1 MKKTLFTA
9 TLLAASLMAAST
21 VQAAPQEVTMWHY
34 FDQKPEQEMLAD
46 MVEEYNSL
54 QDDIHINATFVSRT
68 ELMNSTQLEHFQ
80 ENFLIS
86 DR

>member
-34 FDQKPEQEMLAD
+34 FCLLYTSPSPRD
-46 MVEEYNSL
+46 S
-54 QDDIHINATFVSRT
+54 
-68 ELMNSTQLEHFQ
+68 
-80 ENFLIS
+80 
-86 DR
+86 

>member
-34 FDQKPEQEMLAD
+34 FDQKNIILYRMTFTSMQHSYPEQ
-46 MVEEYNSL
+46 S
-54 QDDIHINATFVSRT
+54 
-68 ELMNSTQLEHFQ
+68 
-80 ENFLIS
+80 
-86 DR
+86 

>member
-46 MVEEYNSL
+46 MVEEYNSGKDKAFNGL
-54 QDDIHINATFVSRT
+54 VGQVMKASKGKANPAQVN
-68 ELMNSTQLEHFQ
+68 ELMNKLSG
-80 ENFLIS
+80 
-86 DR
+86 

>member
-34 FDQKPEQEMLAD
+34 FDQKQMCIRDRLIALNLLWI
-46 MVEEYNSL
+46 VCSL
-54 QDDIHINATFVSRT
+54 PVITAGASTTALYYCTLKLHKDGDIRVFH
-68 ELMNSTQLEHFQ
+68 
-80 ENFLIS
+80 
-86 DR
+86 D

>member
-34 FDQKPEQEMLAD
+34 FRSEARAG
-46 MVEEYNSL
+46 
-54 QDDIHINATFVSRT
+54 NASR
-68 ELMNSTQLEHFQ
+68 HG
-80 ENFLIS
+80 
-86 DR
+86 

>member
-34 FDQKPEQEMLAD
+34 FDQKPE
-46 MVEEYNSL
+46 
-54 QDDIHINATFVSRT
+54 
-68 ELMNSTQLEHFQ
+68 
-80 ENFLIS
+80 
-86 DR
+86 